1 MEKRIISTQINSEI
15 EKKAEISIR
24 PISLSEYVG
33 QSKIKETIDI
43 YIKAAKKRNEPLD
56 HVLLY
61 GPPGLG
67 KTTLAMIIANEMN
80 ANIKITSGPVIEKP
94 GTLAAIIKKLKDN
107 DILFIDEIHRL
118 NKQVEE
124 ILYPAMEDFKIDLIL
139 ENSANSRPIRLNLP
153 KFTLIGATT
162 RAGILG
168 GPLRDRFGI
177 VNSMEYYSID
187 ELNTIIKNT
196 SKKLGV
202 IIKDD
207 ASIELA
213 KRSRGTPRLANR
225 ILRRIRDFAEVDNK
239 NIIDLTTTNRALDLL
254 DIDSEGLDN
263 LDRKILSTII
273 KIYKGGPVGIDAIAT
288 TLAQEK
294 DSIEDIYE
302 PYLVQNG
309 FIARSP
315 RGRIATDK
323 AYMHLGVGREK

>member
-1 MEKRIISTQINSEI
+1 MERRIINTEINSEI
-15 EKKAEISIR
+15 EEKAEISIR
-24 PISLSEYVG
+24 PISLNEYVG
-33 QSKIKETIDI
+33 QSKIKKTIDI
-43 YIKAAKKRNEPLD
+43 YIKAAKKRNEALD

-67 KTTLAMIIANEMN
+67 KTTLAMIIAHEMN

-94 GTLAAIIKKLKDN
+94 GTLAAIIKKLKDG

-139 ENSANSRPIRLNLP
+139 ENSADSRPIRLRLP
-153 KFTLIGATT
+153 RFTLIGATT
-162 RAGILG
+162 KAGVLG

-177 VNSMEYYSID
+177 VNSMEYYNID
-187 ELNTIIKNT
+187 ELDLIIKNT
-196 SKKLGV
+196 SKKLG
-202 IIKDD
+202 IAIEND
-207 ASIELA
+207 ASVELA

-225 ILRRIRDFAEVDNK
+225 ILRRIRDFAEVENK
-239 NIIDLTTTNRALDLL
+239 SVIDLATTNKALDLL
-254 DIDSEGLDN
+254 DIDSAGLDN

-273 KIYKGGPVGIDAIAT
+273 DFYKGGPVGIDAIAT

-302 PYLVQNG
+302 PYLVQKG

-323 AYMHLGVGREK
+323 AYAHLGLSRE